1 MGYRTLELYR
11 VSLELYC
18 SYWIYAWGEIMK
30 TVVVFSGAGLS
41 KESGIPTFRDSL
53 NGLWENYRIQEVA
66 SREGWVSNPS
76 AVLGFYAARWRN
88 IQACEPN
95 AAHFAIADLGRH
107 CRVINITQ
115 NIDDLFEKAGVSD
128 VMHLHGRI
136 QSRKCEWHRSISGIP
151 GDTQFHCDYRID
163 QTAPVELGEKC
174 PRCGGQLRPDIVW
187 FGEAVDMQWDYFE
200 QLASATDVFIGVGT
214 SGQVEPAAT
223 LLSVFLP
230 ARERYFIDP
239 SPPRGLEKYQV
250 IQGAAAEQIPKL
262 VKDLLSRR

>member
-1 MGYRTLELYR
+1 VSWGYIACIGFTH
-11 VSLELYC
+11 
-18 SYWIYAWGEIMK
+18 GGKIMK

-53 NGLWENYRIQEVA
+53 NGLWENYRIEEVA
-66 SREGWVSNPS
+66 SREGWLSNPS

-95 AAHFAIADLGRH
+95 AAHFAIADLGRK

-115 NIDDLFEKAGVSD
+115 NIDDLLEKAGASD

-151 GDTQFHCDYRID
+151 GDTEFHCDYRID
-163 QTAPVELGEKC
+163 HTAPVQLGEKC

-230 ARERYFIDP
+230 AKERYFIDP
-239 SPPRGLEKYQV
+239 SPPKGLDKYQV
-250 IQGAAAEQIPKL
+250 IQGAAAEEIPKL
-262 VKDLLSRR
+262 VRNLLS